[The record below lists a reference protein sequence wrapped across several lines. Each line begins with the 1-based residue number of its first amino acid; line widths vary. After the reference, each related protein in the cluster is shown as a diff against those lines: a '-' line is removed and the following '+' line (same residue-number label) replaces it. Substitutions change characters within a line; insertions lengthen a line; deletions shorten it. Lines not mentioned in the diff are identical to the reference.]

1 MDKIW
6 TTINNSDER
15 KKREEK
21 KRKDLFAIFTPPPD
35 PRQLSHPI
43 FHSHNSE
50 DSRRAIPSGT
60 PSLKTEERE
69 RKTVEGRK
77 GPFEKSSLVT
87 RSSCAAEK
95 RFSLVLH
102 SPRPREVLSASIS
115 IPKRGEMEGW
125 SAQGLGKAFALEG
138 WRRPRWHRDSAP
150 SPIKMFFKQAS
161 F

>member
-21 KRKDLFAIFTPPPD
+21 KRKDLLAIFTPPPD

-102 SPRPREVLSASIS
+102 SPWPAEGGGRSSIGVDLDSKTWRNGGMIGAGVGKSVRPRGMEEAPLASRQRAKS
-115 IPKRGEMEGW
+115 N
-125 SAQGLGKAFALEG
+125 
-138 WRRPRWHRDSAP
+138 
-150 SPIKMFFKQAS
+150 
-161 F
+161 